1 MTHEETAQVK
11 AAWRKFRD
19 GVHLSDSDL
28 ELMITSAEAGI
39 EFLQT
44 WDKSDAALL
53 VARQDLI
60 CIQGLKR
67 RRELRC

>member
-1 MTHEETAQVK
+1 MTNEETAQAK

-19 GVHLSDSDL
+19 GVHPSGSAL

-44 WDKSDAALL
+44 WNKPDAALL

-60 CIQGLKR
+60 CIQGFKQ